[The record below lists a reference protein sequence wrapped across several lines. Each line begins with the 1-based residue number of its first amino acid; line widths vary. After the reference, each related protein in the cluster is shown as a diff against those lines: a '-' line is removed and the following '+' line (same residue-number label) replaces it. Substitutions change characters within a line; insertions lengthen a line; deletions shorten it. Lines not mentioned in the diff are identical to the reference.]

1 MTNRYGLPQAPLGQ
15 VSNVG
20 GAISTDV
27 STGIVFSVDLDTSG
41 TNTLQNPTNIEEGQS
56 YTWQLRQNASTAVDV
71 TFGDV
76 FYFGKGFNP
85 SITQTP
91 SAVDIVHATAIN
103 DGSGVKLYATLEP
116 NVKAVP
122 SFTNTYAAMLGDI
135 AVPTDNTSQYMTGG
149 NVLDKDGSSSF
160 TISVWLKIYAGY
172 APSLS
177 FILTKSPGASTYA
190 GYQITYGD
198 GTGGNEGKLSLSFT
212 NTWPSTYWKYNTSSA
227 TLLAD
232 GGWHHCVFVVRGT
245 SSAPLIYVDGSL
257 VAAPLAGGATFSA
270 STANSADLVLGSRD
284 DLTGGSIYYF
294 TGNVDELSFFD
305 DELTAGEILALY
317 NGGVP
322 TDLAGH
328 DHLEAWWRM
337 GDDASDDF
345 TSATGQMTDQV
356 GSLNLTP
363 QNTTSANKV
372 SGALTSVSGSY
383 AKKVD
388 AYSMA
393 AGDVLIGV
401 DTTGGA
407 FTITAPNATHMTP
420 GRLYYIKDEGSACGA
435 NPLTLAPY
443 GSQTIDGVA
452 AKVISNDDGALT
464 FYGDGSNLFVVNEE
478 EGNNLSMAQDA
489 GRTLLDGLIHAW
501 PGNRLPVLSN
511 VANRY
516 WNMHEVGATATLA
529 AGGDSANAWRT
540 SLDGATGFES
550 PGLKLPHSGTKWSAF
565 LVFEPTSAT
574 VFQVF
579 LDYGNRNAAGEKSW
593 NIYVWSGDSKLYVE
607 WSEDGT
613 TLNHSIASTNNVLA
627 AKNRMYFYY
636 DGANIGLTLNGTT
649 MTPVA
654 AGATG
659 NFNNA
664 VESGL
669 RWGMSGAGGDR
680 LTGGIE
686 TLLIWEGDSAI
697 KSATEIADL
706 MTAGNHIT
714 GYE

>member
-1 MTNRYGLPQAPLGQ
+1 
-15 VSNVG
+15 
-20 GAISTDV
+20 
-27 STGIVFSVDLDTSG
+27 
-41 TNTLQNPTNIEEGQS
+41 
-56 YTWQLRQNASTAVDV
+56 
-71 TFGDV
+71 
-76 FYFGKGFNP
+76 
-85 SITQTP
+85 
-91 SAVDIVHATAIN
+91 
-103 DGSGVKLYATLEP
+103 
-116 NVKAVP
+116 
-122 SFTNTYAAMLGDI
+122 
-135 AVPTDNTSQYMTGG
+135 MTGG

-160 TISVWLKIYAGY
+160 TISMWLKIYAGY

-177 FILTKSPGASTYA
+177 FILSKSPGAASYA
-190 GYQITYGD
+190 GYQVTYGD
-198 GTGGNEGKLSLSFT
+198 GTGGNEGKLSLSLT
-212 NTWPSTYWKYNTSSA
+212 NTWPSAYWKHNTTST

-245 SSAPLIYVDGSL
+245 NAAPLVYVDGSL
-257 VAAPLAGGATFSA
+257 VAAPLAGGALFSA
-270 STANSADLVLGSRD
+270 STANIADLVLGSRD
-284 DLTGGSIYYF
+284 DLPGGYYF
-294 TGNVDELSFFD
+294 TGNVDELAFFD
-305 DELTAGEILALY
+305 DELTAGEVAALY

-322 TDLAGH
+322 TDLTGH

-345 TSATGQMTDQV
+345 TSGTGQMTDQV
-356 GSLNLTP
+356 SSNNLTP
-363 QNTTSANKV
+363 QNTTAADKV
-372 SGALTSVSGSY
+372 SGVPVPSASAHV
-383 AKKVD
+383 AKSTT
-388 AYSMA
+388 YSMSA
-393 AGDVLIGV
+393 DNAVVGV
-401 DTTGGA
+401 DTTEGS
-407 FTITAPNATHMTP
+407 FVLTAPDATLMTP
-420 GRLYYIKDEGSACGA
+420 GSLYYVKDEARACGA
-435 NPLTLAPY
+435 NPLTLAAY
-443 GSQTIDGVA
+443 GSQTIDGAA
-452 AKVISNDDGALT
+452 AKVIPDDGGAVT
-464 FYGDGSNLFVVNEE
+464 FYSDGSNLFVVNDQT
-478 EGNNLSMAQDA
+478 GNNLSMAQDT

-511 VANRY
+511 VVNRY
-516 WNMHEVGATATLA
+516 WNMHEVGTTATLA

-550 PGLKLPHSGTKWSAF
+550 SGLKLPHSGTKWSAF

-574 VFQVF
+574 VFQVL
-579 LDYGNRNAAGEKSW
+579 LDYGSRSAAGEKSW

-613 TLNHSIASTNNVLA
+613 TLNHSITSTNNVLA

-697 KSATEIADL
+697 KNATEISDL